1 MVGGKIFSLPTTY
14 YLLPTATA
22 LSHTKLWTT
31 SINLKNTGPTRPTKC
46 PNLFDSSVFRY
57 SRNVVMSTHQYNR
70 QGWSGRSR
78 PRLGTLR
85 SFTRGLSKG
94 ALIKNGILIAIALT
108 FAGSLGILGL
118 MAFVSRDLP
127 NPNSLTDRAIS
138 QTTKIYDRTGEH
150 VLYEIFGNENR
161 TLKKLQAGFCLDN
174 ENLETDEK
182 GIPLFAVQATI
193 AAEDRNFCEHGGFD
207 VKGFIRAV
215 FQNLIG
221 NRVGGS
227 TLTQQLVKNAILSN
241 EKTIIRKVKE
251 LILSLALER
260 RYSKDEILQ
269 IYFNEIPYGSTYY
282 GMEAAAQNYFGISV
296 NELSLAQAATL
307 AALPKAPTTYLNN
320 PDRLQARRDYILG
333 EMLELGFIDQS
344 TYDAALAEATPVD
357 VSITNIDAPHFVLY
371 VKELLEEKYGRSEV
385 EEGGLKVVTTL
396 DYDMQM
402 IAEEEVKKGVDENV
416 EKYGLTNAA
425 LVAIDPKTGQIL
437 SMVGSKDYF
446 DDDIDG
452 QVNVATRLRQ
462 PGSSFKPIVYTKAFE
477 MGYTPNTVL
486 WDVETTFPTVTG
498 DYTPHNYDGTEHGPV
513 RILNALQLSLNIPA
527 VKMVYLVGV
536 ENALDFATSLGY
548 TSFGDHSAFG
558 LSVVLG
564 GGEVQL
570 LEHTAAYAV
579 LANDGVRNETVSI
592 LKVEDADGET
602 LEEWKQK
609 EGKTVIDENIAR
621 MTSYILTNN
630 EARTP
635 VFGANSYLQLGERP
649 VAAKTGTTNDYRDG
663 WLMGYTPSLAAGVW
677 VGNNDNTPMNKA
689 GGSIGAG
696 PIWNGFMKRV
706 MDGRPIETFPS
717 PEIKQTGKAVLD
729 GEIGSTTAVIDRAS
743 GKLATEYTPDSY
755 REEKTF
761 AQYHSILHYVDRDDP
776 LGPAPEHPE
785 EDEQYSA
792 WEAGIQTWLAKKGA
806 ETGIEISN
814 EDPPTEED
822 DLHVPG
828 NFPSVRITSPDNND
842 SLTSRIVS
850 IQIAADA
857 TRSVARAE
865 FYIDG
870 QYLGSDASS
879 PFTLTTSL
887 PSSIGRGVHTIK
899 AIAYDDIDNAGSD
912 TVTIQVESEGS
923 DTTFELIDPKNGQT
937 IESSSAPYTI
947 VVSIDDPESYRSV
960 SVYGES
966 LGSGSEALVGQ
977 TLNPSSPF
985 LTFDWTLPTSG
996 TWALSARAISDDGST
1011 ELSTAGTLVEIV
1023 EQEQATT
1030 PTEETTDES
1039 GTEDETEI
1047 FVPDTDLNL
1056 F

>member
-1 MVGGKIFSLPTTY
+1 
-14 YLLPTATA
+14 
-22 LSHTKLWTT
+22 
-31 SINLKNTGPTRPTKC
+31 
-46 PNLFDSSVFRY
+46 
-57 SRNVVMSTHQYNR
+57 MSNHQYNR
-70 QGWSGRSR
+70 QSWNGTKRGKIGRIR
-78 PRLGTLR
+78 NRV
-85 SFTRGLSKG
+85 RGISKTS
-94 ALIKNGILIAIALT
+94 LIKNAILIGIVFV
-108 FAGSLGILGL
+108 FACSLGILGL
-118 MAFVSRDLP
+118 MAFISRNLP
-127 NPNSLTDRAIS
+127 NPDSLTERSIS

-150 VLYEIFGNENR
+150 VLYEIFGDENR
-161 TLKKLQAGFCLDN
+161 TLKKLQQGFCLDD
-174 ENLETDEK
+174 ENLEHDEK
-182 GIPLFAVQATI
+182 GIPLFALQATI
-193 AAEDRNFCEHGGFD
+193 AAEDRNFCQHGGFD
-207 VKGFIRAV
+207 IKGILRAV
-215 FQNLIG
+215 FDNLTG
-221 NRVGGS
+221 NPTGGS

-251 LILSLALER
+251 LILSVELER

-282 GMEAAAQNYFGISV
+282 GLEAAAQNYFSISV
-296 NELSLAQAATL
+296 NELTLAQAATL

-333 EMLELGFIDQS
+333 EMLELGFISQEAF
-344 TYDAALAEATPVD
+344 DAALVEATSVN

-371 VKELLEEKYGRSEV
+371 VKELLEAEYGRSVV
-385 EEGGLKVVTTL
+385 EEGGLKVITTL

-402 IAEEEVKKGVDENV
+402 IAEEEVKKGVEENL

-425 LVAIDPKTGQIL
+425 LVAIDPKTGHIL
-437 SMVGSKDYF
+437 SMVGSKNYF
-446 DDDIDG
+446 DDEIDG

-477 MGYTPNTVL
+477 LGYTPNTVL

-498 DYTPHNYDGTEHGPV
+498 DYTPHNYDGNEHGPI

-536 ENALDFATSLGY
+536 ETALDFATSLGY

-558 LSVVLG
+558 MSLVLG
-564 GGEVQL
+564 GGEVKL

-602 LEEWKQK
+602 LQEWKQK
-609 EGKTVIDENIAR
+609 SGKKVIDENVAR
-621 MTSYILTNN
+621 MTSYVLTNN

-706 MDGRPIETFPS
+706 MEGKPIETFQS
-717 PEIKQTGKAVLD
+717 PEIAQTGKAVLD
-729 GEIGSTTAVIDRAS
+729 GEIGSTTVTIDRTS
-743 GKLATEYTPDSY
+743 GKLATEFTPDSY
-755 REEKTF
+755 REEKTY

-776 LGPAPEHPE
+776 LGPVPEKPE
-785 EDEQYSA
+785 NDEQYTA
-792 WEAGIQTWLAKKGA
+792 WEAAIQKWIEKKQA
-806 ETGIEISN
+806 ETGVEILN
-814 EDPPTEED
+814 QNPPTEKD
-822 DLHVPG
+822 DLHVQA
-828 NFPSVRITSPDNND
+828 NFPSVRITSPDD
-842 SLTSRIVS
+842 DDPIVERTVT
-850 IQIAADA
+850 IQLSTDA
-857 TRSVARAE
+857 PRGVARAE

-870 QYLGSDASS
+870 QYLGSDSS
-879 PFTLTTSL
+879 QPFSLSTTL
-887 PSSIGRGVHTIK
+887 PSSVGRGIHTIK

-923 DTTFELIDPKNGQT
+923 DTSFELIDPKNGQT
-937 IESSSAPYTI
+937 IDRTSETYTI
-947 VVSIDDPESYRSV
+947 VVSIDDPESYLSV
-960 SVYGES
+960 SVYAQS
-966 LGSGSEALVGQ
+966 LGSGSEELIGQ

-1011 ELSTAGTLVEIV
+1011 ELSTAGTLIEVVAKEDDV
-1023 EQEQATT
+1023 DPGFPSERTSDGLTGSQGDA
-1030 PTEETTDES
+1030 EELEN
-1039 GTEDETEI
+1039 ETEI
-1047 FVPDTDLNL
+1047 FFPETDLNL

>member
-1 MVGGKIFSLPTTY
+1 MAGVSKTT
-14 YLLPTATA
+14 LV
-22 LSHTKLWTT
+22 
-31 SINLKNTGPTRPTKC
+31 KN
-46 PNLFDSSVFRY
+46 
-57 SRNVVMSTHQYNR
+57 
-70 QGWSGRSR
+70 
-78 PRLGTLR
+78 
-85 SFTRGLSKG
+85 
-94 ALIKNGILIAIALT
+94 AILIGIVFV

-118 MAFVSRDLP
+118 MAFISRDLP
-127 NPNSLTDRAIS
+127 NPDSLTERTIS

-150 VLYEIFGNENR
+150 VLYEIFGDENR
-161 TLKKLQAGFCLDN
+161 TLKKLQEGFCSDD
-174 ENLETDEK
+174 ENLERDEN

-193 AAEDRNFCEHGGFD
+193 AAEDRNFCTHGGFD
-207 VKGFIRAV
+207 VKGLVRAV

-241 EKTIIRKVKE
+241 EKTLIRKVKE
-251 LILSLALER
+251 LILSLELER

-296 NELSLAQAATL
+296 NELTLAQAATL
-307 AALPKAPTTYLNN
+307 SALPKAPTTYLNN
-320 PDRLQARRDYILG
+320 PDRLEARRDYILD
-333 EMLELGFIDQS
+333 EMLQLAFITQEQ
-344 TYDAALAEATPVD
+344 YDSAIAEQTPVD
-357 VSITNIDAPHFVLY
+357 VAITNISAPHFVLY
-371 VKELLEEKYGRSEV
+371 VKELLEQEYGRITV
-385 EEGGLKVVTTL
+385 EEGGLKVITTL

-437 SMVGSKDYF
+437 SMVGSKDFF
-446 DDDIDG
+446 DEEIDG
-452 QVNVATRLRQ
+452 QVNVSTRLRQ

-477 MGYTPNTVL
+477 LGYTPNTVL
-486 WDVETTFPTVTG
+486 WDVVTTFPTVTG
-498 DYTPHNYDGTEHGPV
+498 DYTPNNYDGTERGPV

-527 VKMVYLVGV
+527 VKMVNMVGV

-558 LSVVLG
+558 MSLVLG

-570 LEHTAAYAV
+570 LEHTAAYAI
-579 LANDGVRNETVSI
+579 LANDGVRNETISI
-592 LKVEDADGET
+592 LKVEDADGEI
-602 LEEWKQK
+602 LQEWKQK
-609 EGKTVIDENIAR
+609 QGKKIIDENVAR
-621 MTSYILTNN
+621 TTSYVLTNN
-630 EARTP
+630 EARAP

-663 WLMGYTPSLAAGVW
+663 WLMGYTPSLATGVW

-706 MDGRPIETFPS
+706 MEGRPIETFPT

-729 GEIGSTTAVIDRAS
+729 GEIGSTTVTIDRAS

-776 LGPAPEHPE
+776 TGPAPESPE
-785 EDEQYSA
+785 DDEQYAA
-792 WEAGIQTWLAKKGA
+792 WEAGIQKWIEKKQA
-806 ETGIEISN
+806 ETGIEISS

-822 DLHVPG
+822 DLHVPR
-828 NFPSVRITSPDNND
+828 NFPSVKITSPDQND
-842 SLTSRIVS
+842 SVNGRTLTM
-850 IQIAADA
+850 QISADA
-857 TRSVARAE
+857 PRGVSRTE

-870 QYLGSDASS
+870 LFLGSDSS
-879 PFTLTTSL
+879 TPFSLSTAL
-887 PSSIGRGVHTIK
+887 PSSVGRGAHTVK

-923 DTTFELIDPKNGQT
+923 DTSFELIDPKNGQT
-937 IESSSAPYTI
+937 IERSADTYTI

-960 SVYGES
+960 NVYAQS
-966 LGSGSEALVGQ
+966 LGSGAEELVGQ
-977 TLNPSSPF
+977 ILNPGSPF
-985 LTFDWTLPTSG
+985 LTFDWILPASG
-996 TWALSARAISDDGST
+996 TWAVSARAISDDGSA

-1023 EQEQATT
+1023 AQEEVDPGFSQGEAEDS
-1030 PTEETTDES
+1030 EEAAELF
-1039 GTEDETEI
+1039 I
-1047 FVPDTDLNL
+1047 PDSNLDL

>member
-1 MVGGKIFSLPTTY
+1 
-14 YLLPTATA
+14 
-22 LSHTKLWTT
+22 
-31 SINLKNTGPTRPTKC
+31 
-46 PNLFDSSVFRY
+46 
-57 SRNVVMSTHQYNR
+57 MSTHQYNR
-70 QGWSGRSR
+70 QGWNGTKRSR
-78 PRLGTLR
+78 LPRLR
-85 SFTRGLSKG
+85 SHVRGLSKG
-94 ALIKNGILIAIALT
+94 TLIKNGILLGIALI

-118 MAFVSRDLP
+118 MAFISRDLP
-127 NPNSLTDRAIS
+127 NPDSLTDRAIS

-150 VLYEIFGNENR
+150 VLYEIFGDENR
-161 TLKKLQAGFCLDN
+161 TLKKLQEGFCLDD
-174 ENLETDEK
+174 ENLERDER
-182 GIPLFAVQATI
+182 GIPLFALQATI
-193 AAEDRNFCEHGGFD
+193 AAEDRNFCQHGGFD
-207 VKGFIRAV
+207 VKGILRAV
-215 FQNLIG
+215 FDNLTG
-221 NRVGGS
+221 NPTGGS

-251 LILSLALER
+251 LILSVELER

-282 GMEAAAQNYFGISV
+282 GLEAAAQNYFGLSV
-296 NELSLAQAATL
+296 NELTLAQAATL

-333 EMLELGFIDQS
+333 EMLELAFIDQ
-344 TYDAALAEATPVD
+344 TAYDAALIEATPVD
-357 VSITNIDAPHFVLY
+357 VAITNIDAPHFVLY
-371 VKELLEEKYGRSEV
+371 VKELLEEEYGRSVV
-385 EEGGLKVVTTL
+385 EEGGLKVITTL

-402 IAEEEVKKGVDENV
+402 IAEEEVKKGVEENV

-425 LVAIDPKTGQIL
+425 LVAIDPKTGHIL

-452 QVNVATRLRQ
+452 QVNVTTRLRQ

-477 MGYTPNTVL
+477 LGYTPNTVL
-486 WDVETTFPTVTG
+486 WDVVTTFPTVTG
-498 DYTPHNYDGTEHGPV
+498 NYTPQNYDGSEHGPI

-527 VKMVYLVGV
+527 VKLVYLVGV
-536 ENALDFATSLGY
+536 ETALDFATSLGY

-558 LSVVLG
+558 MSLVLG

-570 LEHTAAYAV
+570 LEHTAAYGV

-592 LKVEDADGET
+592 LKVEDADGEI

-609 EGKTVIDENIAR
+609 SGKKIIDANIAR
-621 MTSYILTNN
+621 MTSYVLSNN

-635 VFGANSYLQLGERP
+635 VFGANSYLQLGGRP

-706 MDGRPIETFPS
+706 LEGKPVETFPS
-717 PEIKQTGKAVLD
+717 PEITQTGKVVLD
-729 GEIGSTTAVIDRAS
+729 GEIGSTTVTIDRAS

-755 REEKTF
+755 REEKMY

-785 EDEQYSA
+785 DNEQYAA
-792 WEAGIQTWLAKKGA
+792 WEAAIQTWIEKKQT
-806 ETGIEISN
+806 ETGVEILN
-814 EDPPTEED
+814 QDPPTEED
-822 DLHVPG
+822 DLHVPA
-828 NFPSVRITSPDNND
+828 NFPSVRITSPDD
-842 SLTSRIVS
+842 DDAIADRTLS
-850 IQIAADA
+850 IQISADA
-857 TRSVARAE
+857 ARGVARAE

-870 QYLGSDASS
+870 QYLGSDSSS
-879 PFTLTTSL
+879 PYSLTTTL
-887 PSSIGRGVHTIK
+887 PSSVGRGVHTVK

-923 DTTFELIDPKNGQT
+923 DTAFELIDPKNGQT
-937 IESSSAPYTI
+937 IEYSSTTYTI

-960 SVYGES
+960 SVYAES
-966 LGSGSEALVGQ
+966 LGSGSEERVGQ
-977 TLNPSSPF
+977 TLDPGSPF
-985 LTFDWTLPTSG
+985 LTFDWTLPASG

-1011 ELSTAGTLVEIV
+1011 ELSTAGTLVEIIAQKDS
-1023 EQEQATT
+1023 ESSTT
-1030 PTEETTDES
+1030 ES
-1039 GTEDETEI
+1039 TSDDTSGVAEI
-1047 FVPDTDLNL
+1047 FVPVSDLNL

>member
-1 MVGGKIFSLPTTY
+1 M
-14 YLLPTATA
+14 
-22 LSHTKLWTT
+22 
-31 SINLKNTGPTRPTKC
+31 
-46 PNLFDSSVFRY
+46 
-57 SRNVVMSTHQYNR
+57 
-70 QGWSGRSR
+70 GRI
-78 PRLGTLR
+78 R
-85 SFTRGLSKG
+85 SYTRGLGKG
-94 ALIKNGILIAIALT
+94 ALIKNGILLGIVLV
-108 FAGSLGILGL
+108 FAGSLGVLGL
-118 MAFVSRDLP
+118 MAVVSKDLP
-127 NPNSLTDRAIS
+127 NPNSLTQRSIS

-150 VLYEIFGNENR
+150 VLYEIFGDENR
-161 TLKKLQAGFCLDN
+161 TLKKLQTGFCQDD
-174 ENLETDEK
+174 ENLETDAN

-193 AAEDRNFCEHGGFD
+193 AAEDRNFCQHGGFD
-207 VKGFIRAV
+207 VKGLIRAV

-241 EKTIIRKVKE
+241 EKTIVRKVKE

-296 NELSLAQAATL
+296 SELTLAQAATL

-320 PDRLQARRDYILG
+320 PDRLQARRDYILSA
-333 EMLELGFIDQS
+333 MLELGFIDE
-344 TYDAALAEATPVD
+344 TAYDAATLEVTPVD
-357 VSITNIDAPHFVLY
+357 VSITNITAPHFVLY
-371 VKELLEEKYGRSEV
+371 VKERLEEKYGRSEV
-385 EEGGLKVVTTL
+385 EEGGLKVTTTL
-396 DYDMQM
+396 DYDMQK
-402 IAEEEVKKGVDENV
+402 IAEEEVKKGVDENL

-425 LVAIDPKTGQIL
+425 LTAIDPKTGQIL

-477 MGYTPNTVL
+477 LGYTPNTVL

-498 DYTPHNYDGTEHGPV
+498 DYTPNNYDGTEHGPV
-513 RILNALQLSLNIPA
+513 RILNALQMSLNIPA
-527 VKMVYLVGV
+527 VKMVNLVGV

-558 LSVVLG
+558 MSVVLG

-570 LEHTAAYAV
+570 LEHTAAYGV
-579 LANDGVRNETVSI
+579 LANDGVKNETVSI
-592 LKVEDADGET
+592 MKVEDADGEV

-609 EGKTVIDENIAR
+609 EGKRVIDENIAR
-621 MTSYILTNN
+621 TTSYVLSNN

-663 WLMGYTPSLAAGVW
+663 WLMGYTPSLVAGVW

-706 MDGRPIETFPS
+706 MQGRPIETFTA

-729 GEIGSTTAVIDRAS
+729 GQIGSTTVTIDRAS

-761 AQYHSILHYVDRDDP
+761 AQYHSILHYVNRDDP
-776 LGPAPEHPE
+776 TGPAPEQPQD
-785 EDEQYSA
+785 DEQYLA
-792 WEAGIQTWLAKKGA
+792 WEAGIQKWLAKKQA
-806 ETGIEISN
+806 ETGIEISS
-814 EDPPTEED
+814 EDPPTQED

-828 NFPSVRITSPDNND
+828 NFPSVRIISPDNNNSID
-842 SLTSRIVS
+842 GRTLTIQVS
-850 IQIAADA
+850 ADA
-857 TRSVARAE
+857 PRGVARAE

-870 QYLGSDASS
+870 QYLGSDSSS
-879 PFTLTTSL
+879 PFSLTTSL
-887 PSSIGRGVHTIK
+887 PSSVGRGVHTVK

-912 TVTIQVESEGS
+912 TVTITVNSEGS
-923 DTTFELIDPKNGQT
+923 DTSFELIDPKNGQT
-937 IESSSAPYTI
+937 IEYSSATYTV

-960 SVYGES
+960 GVYAQG
-966 LGSGSEALVGQ
+966 LGSSSETLVGQ

-996 TWALSARAISDDGST
+996 TWALSARAVSDDGS
-1011 ELSTAGTLVEIV
+1011 ELSTAGTLVEITA
-1023 EQEQATT
+1023 QEET
-1030 PTEETTDES
+1030 PTDETTGDNPDD
-1039 GTEDETEI
+1039 TTEI
-1047 FVPDTDLNL
+1047 FIPDSDLNL